1 MDDLGSCVRACFLCT
16 SSIPTLRR
24 FSGSHRCFFSF
35 SVRLGTH
42 HYAHYLRDS
51 RSIFSLTS
59 FPRFF
64 VFQCERTDETDTI
77 YSTLEQVTTLSMVNT
92 IGQER
97 GREGVKGGSGFQ
109 EKGEAFIKVL
119 NQHMRHEAVV
129 RVMGSPTNAISY
141 DVTKENKQSVKV
153 HSKCYPIHSPS
164 PTPIPI
170 PAHLNLAF
178 SAPQAAELFRDCR

>member
-1 MDDLGSCVRACFLCT
+1 MSVCVSSAHPQSPRCAAFLGVIAA
-16 SSIPTLRR
+16 
-24 FSGSHRCFFSF
+24 FFSF

-42 HYAHYLRDS
+42 HYAHYLGDS

-97 GREGVKGGSGFQ
+97 GREGVKGGGGFQ

-119 NQHMRHEAVV
+119 NQHVRHEAVV
-129 RVMGSPTNAISY
+129 RVMGILTNAISY
-141 DVTKENKQSVKV
+141 DVTKENKQSVKGL
-153 HSKCYPIHSPS
+153 SKCYPTPFAKPDSDPDPDSTQPS
-164 PTPIPI
+164 FLSTP
-170 PAHLNLAF
+170 
-178 SAPQAAELFRDCR
+178 SC